1 MRAVRSPRRHGR
13 SALGL
18 GAAIAALLTGM
29 TAGLWP
35 PGAGDASAIAVAGPN
50 DSWGK
55 AIEVPGLAT
64 LNKGGNAEV
73 NSVSCARPGICAAGG
88 FYRDA
93 DRHRQGFVAV
103 EKNGRWRPA
112 IEVPGLATL
121 NKGGNAEVNSV
132 SCTSRG
138 GCAAGGY
145 YRDGEGHRQGFV
157 AMERR
162 GRWRQAIEV
171 PGLATLNTGG
181 DVGVTSVSCVSGGGC
196 AAGGFYR
203 DADRHR
209 QGFVVVEKN
218 GWWRRAIEVPGLATL
233 NTGGNA
239 GVASVSCASAGSCA
253 AGGHYR
259 DHGRQGFVVVEKN
272 GRWRRALEV
281 PGLGNL
287 NKGGDA
293 QVFSVSCGAAGSC
306 AAGGGYTEKDYDY
319 DQLAFVAVERHG
331 VWGRATDVPGL
342 RALYS
347 GTDLS
352 PEDYVGSV
360 SCASAGNCA
369 VGGDYGQPYS
379 GGFVASEN
387 NGAWRRAVNMPD
399 LLTRIADAYSVSC
412 ASAAS
417 CVAGGD
423 YSDASGGVYQGWVAV
438 ERHGRWRKGTEVPG
452 LRALNKGGGAYV
464 GSVSCPRAGYCAAG
478 GSYADRH
485 GHSQGFVVSQTQ

>member
-55 AIEVPGLAT
+55 AIEVPGLET
-64 LNKGGNAEV
+64 LNKGGDAEV

-93 DRHRQGFVAV
+93 DRHWQGFVAV

-138 GCAAGGY
+138 GCAAGGF

-162 GRWRQAIEV
+162 GRWRRAIEV

-272 GRWRRALEV
+272 GRWRGALEV

-293 QVFSVSCGAAGSC
+293 EVFSVSCGAAGSC
-306 AAGGGYTEKDYDY
+306 AAAGATPRRTMTMTSSRSWPSSGTVSGPGDRRARP
-319 DQLAFVAVERHG
+319 QSAVQRI
-331 VWGRATDVPGL
+331 RPVPGRL
-342 RALYS
+342 RRL
-347 GTDLS
+347 GVVRL
-352 PEDYVGSV
+352 
-360 SCASAGNCA
+360 
-369 VGGDYGQPYS
+369 GGQLRG
-379 GGFVASEN
+379 
-387 NGAWRRAVNMPD
+387 RR
-399 LLTRIADAYSVSC
+399 
-412 ASAAS
+412 
-417 CVAGGD
+417 
-423 YSDASGGVYQGWVAV
+423 
-438 ERHGRWRKGTEVPG
+438 G
-452 LRALNKGGGAYV
+452 LRTAVQRGVRGQREQWCLAPGGHYARPVDPDRRRLLGV
-464 GSVSCPRAGYCAAG
+464 VRLG
-478 GSYADRH
+478 G
-485 GHSQGFVVSQTQ
+485 